1 MAEPDDLFTL
11 KNQLWVGNYRNAIS
25 EGNML
30 NNVRDALKIERDVY
44 VYRAQLGLGNYQ
56 QVINAIPDNANTPI
70 ALSAIKLYAAYLN
83 NGDKEMIELTLKEWV
98 SDPSSGENPHLL
110 LIAGMIFAREGKLS
124 DALSAFTKGSSLEHM
139 LYIVHL
145 YLQMD
150 RLDLAL
156 KQIQEMKK
164 IEEDSTLTQLAH
176 AWYYTLKG
184 GEKADEATLH
194 FQELSDRFG
203 ATPLLLNGAAA
214 AFMALKNY
222 VEAERLLQDALQ
234 KDSTYTDTLI
244 NLIALSA
251 HMSKSNDATLSYILQ
266 LQQVAP
272 KNPWLQNYTKLEAE
286 FSATAANIK

>member
-11 KNQLWVGNYRNAIS
+11 KNQLWVGNYQNAIS

-30 NNVRDALKIERDVY
+30 NHVRDSLRVERDVY
-44 VYRAQLGLGNYQ
+44 VYRAQLGLGQVQ
-56 QVINAIPDNANTPI
+56 QVLQSIPDSGTTPI
-70 ALSAIKLYAAYLN
+70 ALSAVKLLATYLN
-83 NGDKEMIELTLKEWV
+83 NGDKEMIELTLKEWLM
-98 SDPSSGENPHLL
+98 DPASAENPHLL
-110 LIAGMIFAREGKLS
+110 LVAGMIFSREGKLS
-124 DALSAFTKGSSLEHM
+124 DALSALSRGNTLEHM

-150 RLDLAL
+150 RVDLAA
-156 KQIQEMKK
+156 KQVHEMKQ

-176 AWYYTLKG
+176 AWVLTVKG

-203 ATPLLLNGAAA
+203 STPLLLNGAAV

-222 VEAERLLQDALQ
+222 IEAERLLMEALQ
-234 KDSTYTDTLI
+234 KDQTNEDTLI
-244 NLIALSA
+244 NLIAVSS
-251 HMSKSNDATLSYILQ
+251 HMNRPTQQFFMQ

-272 KNPWLQNYTKLEAE
+272 ANAWLQNYIRLDRE
-286 FSATAANIK
+286 FAATAASFS